1 MFRGMQVAVKELH
14 AHAVL
19 EDVLKEAGV
28 LANLCHPFLPYL
40 FGLCTKAQP
49 FKIIMQFHGLTTGH
63 ASPTSV
69 TVLQELNRKLIGLS
83 DTNWIVI
90 IGQLLEAVAYLH
102 TKAEILHNDISCSNI
117 LLTNSVDDTIS
128 EEYQIILI
136 DFGKATKLTH
146 SKQCHLSW
154 KERREYTQ
162 KFPHLSPEVIEGDY
176 RQSAYSD
183 MYAVGGV
190 IYKITDQKCENH
202 KRSLLNLAEKCQQL
216 SYRSRFSG
224 TRALLYLQENVIP

>member
-1 MFRGMQVAVKELH
+1 
-14 AHAVL
+14 
-19 EDVLKEAGV
+19 
-28 LANLCHPFLPYL
+28 
-40 FGLCTKAQP
+40 
-49 FKIIMQFHGLTTGH
+49 MQFHGLTTDH

-69 TVLQELNRKLIGLS
+69 TVLQELNRKLIDFS

-117 LLTNSVDDTIS
+117 LLANSVDDTIS

-136 DFGKATKLTH
+136 DFGKAIKLTH
-146 SKQCHLSW
+146 SKQYHLSW
-154 KERREYTQ
+154 KEKRYTQ

-176 RQSAYSD
+176 QQSVYSD

-190 IYKITDQKCENH
+190 IYRITDQKCENH
-202 KRSLLNLAEKCQQL
+202 KRSLLNLAEKCRQV
-216 SYRSRFSG
+216 SYRSRFSAS
-224 TRALLYLQENVIP
+224 RALLYLQEIVIL